1 MRKIK
6 NQIKLIVS
14 LFVLIILFQSCIAY
28 KSISVTLEQSVK
40 ENVKTKIKTNDGK
53 NIKFKYITS
62 ENDIYFGVNKKNGEL
77 VKVELNENQIKK
89 VRVKNKALSIFLN
102 VLLGA
107 SVLILA
113 PAVAFAA
120 GGGV

>member
-40 ENVKTKIKTNDGK
+40 ENVKTKINTNYGK
-53 NIKFKYITS
+53 ILS
-62 ENDIYFGVNKKNGEL
+62 
-77 VKVELNENQIKK
+77 LNT
-89 VRVKNKALSIFLN
+89 
-102 VLLGA
+102 LL
-107 SVLILA
+107 LKMTFILA
-113 PAVAFAA
+113 
-120 GGGV
+120 